1 MSKPPRKT
9 VDKTANKPTRKT
21 RPDWM
26 GAETPSRP
34 DRIDVDDTPANAV
47 FKLVQGDPSA
57 AEACIALV
65 KAVAIADPQAEFGP
79 FTPLLILEAAGL
91 TGPAI
96 GHVYRKVCDS
106 DPVTMLAVLHAVRL
120 KVIAMDAVKRAAVSG
135 TRIRA
140 DTVIEIVRQ
149 KIPNFA
155 RV

>member
-9 VDKTANKPTRKT
+9 ADKSADKK

-26 GAETPSRP
+26 GAEIPPRP

-47 FKLVQGDPSA
+47 FKLVQGDRAA

-65 KAVAIADPQAEFGP
+65 KAVATADPQAEFGP

-106 DPVTMLAVLHAVRL
+106 DPVIMLAVLHAVRL

-140 DTVIEIVRQ
+140 DTVIDIVRQ

-155 RV
+155 RA

>member
-1 MSKPPRKT
+1 MTKTPRKKPPAK
-9 VDKTANKPTRKT
+9 K

-26 GAETPSRP
+26 GAATPPRP

-47 FKLVQGDPSA
+47 FKLVQGDEAA

-65 KAVAIADPQAEFGP
+65 KVVATVDPQAQFGP
-79 FTPLLILEAAGL
+79 FTPLLILEATGL

-106 DPVTMLAVLHAVRL
+106 DAVTMLALLHAVRL
-120 KVIAMDAVKRAAVSG
+120 KVIAMDTVKRAAVAG
-135 TRIRA
+135 TRIKA
-140 DTVIEIVRQ
+140 ETVIEIVRQ

-155 RV
+155 R